1 MVASSTRCCGTSSS
15 PSSRAPLPPENDAS
29 KLSLNYKLD
38 RSHRSR
44 TAKQASGRHGKG
56 GSGSPLRGRRWL
68 NWFRILRLRLA
79 ADCRFL
85 RANLRAFF
93 PSFLAI
99 AAPPRFSCRRR
110 ADGGGGFRVW
120 ISFSTPGPLTLSGPG
135 SRACPHVPGPA
146 RSVAHMVDGPWAL
159 PDLGSS
165 FSFVLGGAT
174 RLGFPWALLSSAQA
188 QHRRLAGDVGGSAP
202 PEPETDR
209 RCCHWSMR
217 MRMRMRPDN
226 VLHGLTC
233 MSS

>member
-56 GSGSPLRGRRWL
+56 GSGSPLRGRRRL

-85 RANLRAFF
+85 RANLRAFL

-99 AAPPRFSCRRR
+99 AAAASGLLSTT
-110 ADGGGGFRVW
+110 ANGGGGLGFG
-120 ISFSTPGPLTLSGPG
+120 FGFPFPPLVLDLVEEGGWHDTW
-135 SRACPHVPGPA
+135 ACSNFQG
-146 RSVAHMVDGPWAL
+146 
-159 PDLGSS
+159 
-165 FSFVLGGAT
+165 
-174 RLGFPWALLSSAQA
+174 RLGPRA
-188 QHRRLAGDVGGSAP
+188 V
-202 PEPETDR
+202 
-209 RCCHWSMR
+209 
-217 MRMRMRPDN
+217 
-226 VLHGLTC
+226 
-233 MSS
+233 